1 MSLVWMFIKFV
12 PELDVSSSYNV
23 TCKIFVVSSFWYKAS
38 YIGARY
44 CYLYQFINAINSL
57 PIVLI
62 LGGTSVV
69 E

>member
-1 MSLVWMFIKFV
+1 MSLFWMFSKFV
-12 PELDVSSSYNV
+12 LELDVSSSYIV
-23 TCKIFVVSSFWYKAS
+23 TCKVFVVSSFWYKAS

-44 CYLYQFINAINSL
+44 CYLYQFINAIYSL